1 MKKIIPSYP
10 IISHLVANGFP
21 KLMKTRA
28 VLQMYKALLL
38 QRLTSDCDWN
48 ETRWGTSNENNPT
61 GFPDIIL
68 YYIVLYHIILY
79 YITLYGIISN
89 HIILYHIILYYIILY
104 HIISSYII
112 SYHIILYIVCIL
124 NIYIPNI
131 PKTRT
136 EDWISSSTRLPHL
149 VFIDQFSRLFRG
161 PELSNVAPNV
171 ATDRWEP
178 LTDSLN
184 SGEPRHRIHMVN
196 IGEP

>member
-79 YITLYGIISN
+79 YITLYYMVS
-89 HIILYHIILYYIILY
+89 YQIILYYIISSYIISY

-124 NIYIPNI
+124 NIYSQYSKNEDGGLNFKFHPPSASGLYRSVLSTLQRSWAVECSTECSDGPVRTIDGFLEFRWT
-131 PKTRT
+131 KT
-136 EDWISSSTRLPHL
+136 
-149 VFIDQFSRLFRG
+149 
-161 PELSNVAPNV
+161 
-171 ATDRWEP
+171 
-178 LTDSLN
+178 
-184 SGEPRHRIHMVN
+184 
-196 IGEP
+196 